1 MKQAHAPAPA
11 AEAVIQLQKVVKTF
25 KNAAGEFPVLK
36 GIDLTLQRGEFVA
49 IVGKSGSG
57 KSTLL
62 NMITGIDHPTG
73 GQVVINGV
81 NIYEMNE
88 SQRALWRGR
97 NLGIVF
103 QFFQLLPMLTL
114 LENVMLPMDY
124 VGLYDFDERPKRA
137 MELLRMVGLEKQADK
152 LPAAVSTGQQQS
164 AAIARALANDPPVIA
179 ADEPTGNLDSRSA
192 EAIINLF
199 DHLVRSGKTIA
210 MVTHDPSLTERTS
223 RTIIITDGELV
234 DETVAHCLPLL
245 AHRQM
250 LEATRHLERFTYQPG
265 STILQQGQ
273 HVDYFFM
280 VERGV
285 VEVVLCPVPRAI
297 TGATPREPGLPRPV
311 QEPGLPRPVQE
322 PGLPRG
328 QKRKDTR
335 LARLGPGQFFG
346 EIELVQGGQ
355 SIACIRAASDGPVE
369 LAALHREPF
378 VKLLGDSPLTEE
390 MIGRIVQAR
399 LEENR
404 TADRRRRK

>member
-1 MKQAHAPAPA
+1 MKPAPAPTPA
-11 AEAVIQLQKVVKTF
+11 AEAAIQLQKVVKTF
-25 KNAAGEFPVLK
+25 KNAAGEFRVLK
-36 GIDLTLQRGEFVA
+36 GVDLTLRGGEFAA

-62 NMITGIDHPTG
+62 NMITGIDHPTA

-81 NIYEMNE
+81 NIYKMNE

-114 LENVMLPMDY
+114 KENVMLPMDY
-124 VGLYDFDERPKRA
+124 VGMYDFDERPRRA
-137 MELLRMVGLEKQADK
+137 MELLSMVGLEKHVDK

-199 DHLVRSGKTIA
+199 DHLVQSGKTIA

-223 RTIIITDGELV
+223 RTIIISDGELV

-250 LEATRHLERFTYQPG
+250 LEATRHLEHLSYQPG
-265 STILQQGQ
+265 SIILQQGQ
-273 HVDYFFM
+273 HVDNFFM
-280 VERGV
+280 VEAGA
-285 VEVVLCPVPRAI
+285 VEVVLIGKDRK
-297 TGATPREPGLPRPV
+297 G
-311 QEPGLPRPVQE
+311 
-322 PGLPRG
+322 
-328 QKRKDTR
+328 KRV
-335 LARLGPGQFFG
+335 ARLEPGQFFG

-355 SIACIRAASDGPVE
+355 SIASIRAAADGPVE
-369 LAALHREPF
+369 LAALHRDAF

-399 LEENR
+399 LDENL
-404 TADRRRRK
+404 AAARRQKRANKP